1 MIDFDDH
8 GHLFEES
15 VVSSDPM
22 TWAMLA
28 SDAENQAADAG
39 WDFHKTGF
47 GATHAIHLKSIS
59 AAPPRRREPHGA
71 SFAASSESE
80 RLARAVLGVTINK
93 GC

>member
-1 MIDFDDH
+1 MLKRLLMIDFDDH

-39 WDFHKTGF
+39 WDFHKTRVRCYSCDSPEVNF
-47 GATHAIHLKSIS
+47 GG
-59 AAPPRRREPHGA
+59 AAA
-71 SFAASSESE
+71 Q
-80 RLARAVLGVTINK
+80 ARAPWCILSRFV
-93 GC
+93 